1 MKKKPT
7 KQKASPQI
15 SFLKC
20 VVARAEAA
28 SQKKAIVWED
38 RVPPEHHAAIEEIR
52 SAWRSGQIAGPLACI
67 AKLISDELATRNIA
81 TVGPQGVILWL
92 KRST

>member
-7 KQKASPQI
+7 KQKASPI

-67 AKLISDELATRNIA
+67 AKLISDELAARNIA

-92 KRST
+92 KRAT